1 MNKVVPAEAG
11 AEAFIELLNANEV
24 EYIFL
29 NSGTDTVP
37 VQEAIA
43 KFKAQ
48 GKCTPEV
55 VLCLHESV
63 AMSAAHGHFMVSGRP
78 QVVLVHVDAGTQNV
92 GGALHNAQRGQIG
105 VVFCAGRAPIDLEK
119 DELGGRWFFMWI
131 QDRRDQTSI
140 VRDYVKWDY
149 ELRSTDTM
157 HRVVQRAFQLAAT
170 EPCGPVYLTLPLEL
184 IIEKVDGVCI
194 PDVARHATVTSPQAD
209 PVLLDKAAEILVN
222 AEKPLIMTGKSGRNH
237 EAVKALVELAETL
250 GARVI
255 TSPDRMNFPT
265 LHPLCSGEHAAP
277 HLGEAD
283 AVLVIDL
290 EVPYAPTQSKPK
302 PDAKIIHIDLDP
314 IKPAIPMW
322 VFPVDILLKAD
333 SSKAMPELTGII
345 RQKLNSKQKLKI
357 KTRSQQ
363 VENENKK
370 LREEWRQLA
379 VTQADDKPISP
390 EWLCHCINE
399 VIDEDTI
406 LLNEAVTNMPSVGR
420 QVHRTKP
427 GTSFDSGGSSLGWGL
442 GAALGAKL
450 AAKDKTVVTLVG
462 DGSFVFGC
470 PTAALWA
477 AHANKAPFLTIIF
490 NNQKYQAVKG
500 ALRRA
505 YGKESFSEREKSVG
519 IDINEPP
526 EYSLIAKACH
536 SWGEVIEDPSELKS
550 ALKKALT
557 QVRNGKSVVLDVK
570 VESEVKASFFS

>member
-1 MNKVVPAEAG
+1 
-11 AEAFIELLNANEV
+11 
-24 EYIFL
+24 
-29 NSGTDTVP
+29 
-37 VQEAIA
+37 
-43 KFKAQ
+43 
-48 GKCTPEV
+48 
-55 VLCLHESV
+55 
-63 AMSAAHGHFMVSGRP
+63 
-78 QVVLVHVDAGTQNV
+78 
-92 GGALHNAQRGQIG
+92 
-105 VVFCAGRAPIDLEK
+105 
-119 DELGGRWFFMWI
+119 
-131 QDRRDQTSI
+131 
-140 VRDYVKWDY
+140 
-149 ELRSTDTM
+149 
-157 HRVVQRAFQLAAT
+157 
-170 EPCGPVYLTLPLEL
+170 
-184 IIEKVDGVCI
+184 
-194 PDVARHATVTSPQAD
+194 
-209 PVLLDKAAEILVN
+209 
-222 AEKPLIMTGKSGRNH
+222 
-237 EAVKALVELAETL
+237 
-250 GARVI
+250 
-255 TSPDRMNFPT
+255 MNFPT